1 MSINFR
7 YLDVEL
13 TKISILYEIQLILKY
28 IRENIAGCCID
39 FTHCR
44 LTQKKVPLSFQK
56 ICCSITYNL
65 IFFFLKT
72 TASFIMDIN
81 HAFYTNEDICF
92 KKHIH
97 IRNCRQLCQNSVSK
111 GCSTKAF
118 GVTIMQ
124 PGPKVL
130 GAGHEQIRRMQS
142 TRSSDSIDGILYSK
156 LELR

>member
-7 YLDVEL
+7 YLDVIL
-13 TKISILYEIQLILKY
+13 TKISTLYEIQLILKY
-28 IRENIAGCCID
+28 IRENIAGSCID

-44 LTQKKVPLSFQK
+44 LTQKKSSSQLLEDMLLN
-56 ICCSITYNL
+56 NL
-65 IFFFLKT
+65 QLDFFFLKT

-118 GVTIMQ
+118 LV
-124 PGPKVL
+124 
-130 GAGHEQIRRMQS
+130 
-142 TRSSDSIDGILYSK
+142 
-156 LELR
+156 